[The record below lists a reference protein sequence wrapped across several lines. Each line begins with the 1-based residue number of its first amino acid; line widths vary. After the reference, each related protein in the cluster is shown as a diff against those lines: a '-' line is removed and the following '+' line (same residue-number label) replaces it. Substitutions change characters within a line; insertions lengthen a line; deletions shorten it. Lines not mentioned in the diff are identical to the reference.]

1 MKKKVVTTLLSA
13 MLCVSMVPMPV
24 MAFEEDAES
33 FEVTADDFGA
43 GKQSRPQ
50 RMRQKMFQISRSQ
63 MRIQKTPQRVM
74 WM

>member
-33 FEVTADDFGA
+33 FEVTADYFGE
-43 GKQSRPQ
+43 GE
-50 RMRQKMFQISRSQ
+50 
-63 MRIQKTPQRVM
+63 
-74 WM
+74 